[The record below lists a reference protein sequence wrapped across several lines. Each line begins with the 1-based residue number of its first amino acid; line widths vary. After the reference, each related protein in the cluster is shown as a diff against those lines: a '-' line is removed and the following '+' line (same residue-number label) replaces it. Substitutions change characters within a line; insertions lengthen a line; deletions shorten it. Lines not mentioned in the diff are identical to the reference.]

1 MDLSM
6 IFDDPRDGY
15 QEKGWVITPLHKAT
29 DVTGNCLK
37 FFYSMDG
44 LNVESFRLIQVDV
57 DTDGISEMI
66 NHESNNATDDSE
78 NEMQPVITKQIE
90 TSLGFD
96 SGAVE
101 VNYNYRVS
109 QKKCPSSSL

>member
-1 MDLSM
+1 MDLSL
-6 IFDDPRDGY
+6 IFDDPQDGY

-29 DVTGNCLK
+29 DVAGNCLK
-37 FFYSMDG
+37 FSYSMDG
-44 LNVESFRLIQVDV
+44 LNVESLRVIQVDV

-66 NHESNNATDDSE
+66 NHGTNNGTEDSE

-96 SGAVE
+96 SGAVK
-101 VNYNYRVS
+101 VNLN
-109 QKKCPSSSL
+109 

>member
-1 MDLSM
+1 MDLSL
-6 IFDDPRDGY
+6 IFDDPRDGF

-37 FFYSMDG
+37 FSYSMDG
-44 LNVESFRLIQVDV
+44 LNVESLRVIQVDV

-66 NHESNNATDDSE
+66 NHDTNNGTEDSE

-90 TSLGFD
+90 ASLGFY
-96 SGAVE
+96 SGAVK
-101 VNYNYRVS
+101 VN
-109 QKKCPSSSL
+109 